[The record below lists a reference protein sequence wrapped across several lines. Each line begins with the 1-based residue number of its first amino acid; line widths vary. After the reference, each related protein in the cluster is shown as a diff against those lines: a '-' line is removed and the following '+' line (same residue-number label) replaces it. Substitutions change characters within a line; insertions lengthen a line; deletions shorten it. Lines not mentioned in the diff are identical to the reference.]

1 MPDQKP
7 HSRLDQFT
15 AKYEPLDD
23 YQEGAFQK
31 IPIAKIGANPF
42 QPRRYFDQEGLL
54 ELAQSIKD
62 KGVLQPVIVRRRQ
75 DGSVHLVA
83 GERRLRAAKIAGLE
97 EIPCV
102 LTRGNPDEIAL
113 IENLQRENLKPIE
126 EAEALAQMMD
136 QHHYTQETLAEIIGK
151 SKSLVS
157 ETLSLN
163 QLPGKIKDQCRQ
175 SDACPRQLL
184 IEIARQKTPKAM
196 LALFSQAKRAGLKS
210 PDVKDT
216 ARKRRVPS
224 IPSEDTER
232 APLALAAAKTREL
245 KDLLQELP
253 LKEQEQTQDKADLL
267 THLQELQDLIS
278 KILHP

>member
-15 AKYEPLDD
+15 AKYEPLAD

-54 ELAQSIKD
+54 ELARSIKD

-136 QHHYTQETLAEIIGK
+136 QHRYTQETLAQVVGK

-157 ETLSLN
+157 DTLSLN
-163 QLPGKIKDQCRQ
+163 QLPEKIKDQCRQ

-184 IEIARQKTPKAM
+184 IKIARQKTPKAM
-196 LALFSQAKRAGLKS
+196 LALFNQSSPVPVAVWAGCYRRYVVFSRKS
-210 PDVKDT
+210 FRLLAPVAAGFPIHTSATGSFPASRPRIRRT
-216 ARKRRVPS
+216 ASASNRVNHRLPS
-224 IPSEDTER
+224 PK
-232 APLALAAAKTREL
+232 AWAAS
-245 KDLLQELP
+245 
-253 LKEQEQTQDKADLL
+253 
-267 THLQELQDLIS
+267 IMF
-278 KILHP
+278 